1 MLRHTMPSL
10 LKFLAAVIILA
21 GAIFAGMYAL
31 ATFVEPRPRDLSYT
45 VPADKLRKDET
56 R

>member
-1 MLRHTMPSL
+1 MPTL
-10 LKFLAAVIILA
+10 IKFLSFCAILA
-21 GAIFAGMYAL
+21 GLIFLAMYAL

-45 VPADKLRKDET
+45 VPADKLRRDEA